1 MKGRNLYW
9 SSLALLVSL
18 AAIAIGVVLVQSN
31 YASEIKSM
39 DKLLAQDIDDIKKSI
54 SGFPSAALLLTQD
67 SPIPVTV
74 GFSADAGKPVQIR
87 DSGAHIS
94 RRLTPI
100 ELRKAGK
107 AALTVQMGT
116 RNRIRAIDM
125 NDDQQLILAIDID
138 NLTRNRTTGLRLTFV
153 FALLLFFFSQTISR
167 FSSSRR
173 DLKLAQQNLEIE
185 HERQRRMQEFLGD
198 ASHEL
203 RTPLTVIKGYTE
215 LLRMHDKGDNPEGR
229 KQIDRMHS
237 EIVRMEELINDLL
250 LLAELG
256 EHPNLELAPF
266 NVSLQALG
274 FIEDAQLLQ
283 PNRPITTKVEPGIVV
298 TLSEKL
304 TAQIFSNIFSN
315 ARRHTPEDAE
325 IRFALYKFENNL
337 HIEYDDAGAGFPEGF
352 ASQGVRHFGRFD
364 KSRSRATG
372 GSGLGLSLVE
382 AVVKAFNGKILFGK
396 SDLGGVQVR
405 IELPIKLFMN
415 DQHANN
421 QR

>member
-1 MKGRNLYW
+1 MKGKNLYW
-9 SSLALLVSL
+9 SAMASLVSL
-18 AAIAIGVVLVQSN
+18 VAVGIGSTVVQSS
-31 YASEIKSM
+31 YLSELKSM
-39 DKLLAQDIDDIKKSI
+39 DKLLAQDIRDIKHAV

-74 GFSADAGKPVQIR
+74 GFAADSGKPVQIR

-94 RRLTPI
+94 RRLTES
-100 ELRKAGK
+100 ELKR
-107 AALTVQMGT
+107 AAKSAVSVQMET
-116 RNRIRAIDM
+116 RNRLRAIDM
-125 NDDQQLILAIDID
+125 GDNQQLILAIDID
-138 NLTRNRTTGLRLTFV
+138 NINRNRTNGLRLTFA
-153 FALLLFFFSQTISR
+153 FAIILFLFSQIISR

-173 DLKLAQQNLEIE
+173 ELVLAQKELEIE
-185 HERQRRMQEFLGD
+185 QVRQRRMQEFLGD

-215 LLRMHDKGDNPEGR
+215 LLRMNQGGSNPEVAKR
-229 KQIDRMHS
+229 IDRMHS

-283 PNRPITTKVEPGIVV
+283 PERIIAASVEPGLTINA
-298 TLSEKL
+298 SEKL
-304 TAQIFSNIFSN
+304 MAQIFSNIFSN
-315 ARRHTPEDAE
+315 ARRHTPVEAK
-325 IRFALYKFENNL
+325 INFALYRKDSYL
-337 HIEYDDAGAGFPEGF
+337 HIDYDDAGAGFPEGF
-352 ASQGVRHFGRFD
+352 INAGVRTFARFD

-382 AVVKAFNGKILFGK
+382 AIVKAFGGTIVFGK
-396 SDLGGVQVR
+396 SELGGVQMK
-405 IELPIKLFMN
+405 IELPI
-415 DQHANN
+415 
-421 QR
+421 

>member
-9 SSLALLVSL
+9 STIALMVSSV
-18 AAIAIGVVLVQSN
+18 AIFIGLSLVQSN
-31 YASEIKSM
+31 YSAEIKSM
-39 DKLLAQDIDDIKKSI
+39 DKLLTQDIHDIKRSI
-54 SGFPSAALLLTQD
+54 SGYPSAALLLTQD
-67 SPIPVTV
+67 SPIPITV
-74 GFSADAGKPVQIR
+74 GFAADAGNPVQIR

-94 RRLTPI
+94 RRLTPK
-100 ELRKAGK
+100 ELAKASV
-107 AALTVQMGT
+107 APITVAMAT

-125 NDDQQLILAIDID
+125 KDDQQLVLAINID
-138 NLTRNRTTGLRLTFV
+138 NLTKNRTNGLRLTFV
-153 FALLLFFFSQTISR
+153 FAIFLFFFSQTVSR

-173 DLKLAQQNLEIE
+173 ELRLAQQNLEIE
-185 HERQRRMQEFLGD
+185 LARQQRMQEFLGD

-215 LLRMHDKGDNPEGR
+215 LLRLRAGGDNPEVS

-256 EHPNLELAPF
+256 EHPTLDLASF

-283 PNRPITTKVEPGIVV
+283 PEREISYTIEPGVIVNA
-298 TLSEKL
+298 SEKL
-304 TAQIFSNIFSN
+304 MAQIFSNIFSN
-315 ARRHTPEDAE
+315 ARRHTPEGAQ
-325 IRFALYKFENNL
+325 IRFALYREDSHVHL
-337 HIEYDDAGAGFPEGF
+337 DYDDAGAGFPDGF
-352 ASQGVRHFGRFD
+352 ITNGVRHFARFD

-382 AVVKAFNGKILFGK
+382 AIVKAFGGTIFFGK
-396 SDLGGVQVR
+396 SDLGGVQMK
-405 IELPIKLFMN
+405 IQLPI
-415 DQHANN
+415 
-421 QR
+421 